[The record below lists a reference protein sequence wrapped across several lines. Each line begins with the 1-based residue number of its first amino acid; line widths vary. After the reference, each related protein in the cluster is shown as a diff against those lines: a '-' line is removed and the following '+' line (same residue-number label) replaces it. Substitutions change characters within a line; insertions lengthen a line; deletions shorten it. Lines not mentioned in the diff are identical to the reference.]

1 MGVSMNV
8 VFLTTDDPIYLPSF
22 FDRVL
27 SVREDTT
34 AVFIVP
40 PLYKNQSI
48 RDAAWRYFR
57 TFGAAAVVSLTVRTV
72 RAKIRG
78 ESIAGVC
85 KRHEVHCET
94 IRNVNDPLFLDR
106 LRQLGTS
113 LIVSVSCPQ
122 IFHKPLIELPSQGC
136 LNIHGAILPEYRGVM
151 PSFWMLANGE
161 KQAGV
166 SIFFVNED
174 IDAGDLCGQRIF
186 EIREHETLDE
196 FLRRSKAISAQLL
209 LEVLSEIESGSV
221 SRTPLDL
228 SAGSYYSWPTR
239 EAVRRFRAAGRRI
252 W

>member
-1 MGVSMNV
+1 MNV
-8 VFLTTDDPIYLPSF
+8 VFLTTDDPLYLPSF

-27 SVREDTT
+27 STREDTT
-34 AVFIVP
+34 AVFVVP
-40 PLYKNQSI
+40 PLYKNQSAL
-48 RDAAWRYFR
+48 DAAWRYFR
-57 TFGAAAVVSLTVRTV
+57 TFGAAAVVSLTGRTL

-78 ESIAGVC
+78 QSIGRVC
-85 KRHEVHCET
+85 ERHEVPCET

-106 LRQLGTS
+106 LRRLGTS

-122 IFHKPLIELPSQGC
+122 IFGKPLIELPPRGC

-161 KQAGV
+161 KQAGA

-196 FLRRSKAISAQLL
+196 FLRRSKAIAAELL
-209 LEVLSEIESGSV
+209 LDVLGDIESGSV

-228 SAGSYYSWPTR
+228 SKGSYYSWPSR

>member
-1 MGVSMNV
+1 MGASVNV
-8 VFLTTDDPIYLPSF
+8 VYLTTDDPLYLPSF

-27 SVREDTT
+27 SARGDTT
-34 AVFIVP
+34 AVFVVP
-40 PLYKNQSI
+40 PLYKNQSVF
-48 RDAAWRYFR
+48 DAARRYFR
-57 TFGAAAVVSLTVRTV
+57 TFGAAATVSLTGRTL

-78 ESIAGVC
+78 HSVGSVCERHGVA
-85 KRHEVHCET
+85 CET

-106 LRQLGTS
+106 LRRLRTT

-122 IFHKPLIELPSQGC
+122 LFGKPLTELPPQGC
-136 LNIHGAILPEYRGVM
+136 LNIHGAILPEYRGLM

-161 KQAGV
+161 EQAGV

-186 EIREHETLDE
+186 GIREHETLDE
-196 FLRRSKAISAQLL
+196 FLRRSKAIAAELL
-209 LEVLSEIESGSV
+209 LDVLGDIESGSA

-228 SAGSYYSWPTR
+228 SKGSYYSWPGR
-239 EAVRRFRAAGRRI
+239 DDVRRFRAAGRRL